1 MENVLF
7 QPPIVFG
14 KIRKNFL
21 IKSTPNKQ
29 LTMDKIYHGCTIG
42 YLDGLHLVIKK
53 MKNVLFQPLIVLE
66 RSAKRN

>member
-14 KIRKNFL
+14 KIHKNFL

-53 MKNVLFQPLIVLE
+53 MKNVLFQPPIVFGKI
-66 RSAKRN
+66 RKT